1 MREMSEEL
9 ESKNGKEKKDERARQ
24 HERERER
31 ELEREMIARW
41 KPLSTAATPS
51 VQKRSFR
58 T

>member
-1 MREMSEEL
+1 MEKRRRT
-9 ESKNGKEKKDERARQ
+9 KERDSM
-24 HERERER
+24 RERER